1 MNTLRLCF
9 LELCRLLACWLT
21 WLVIALTLLSPLSG
35 LWLFRPASAGTML
48 SMYLANPAIAG
59 GAAGGILF
67 GLFTVY
73 ELDRGVRS
81 RVNLLTDAVIPAPRM
96 ALIHLWAL
104 SAAALLALCLTMAV
118 WLPVSRALIGSVF
131 DIEDFALAYL
141 LFMGPALLLAI
152 LAAAAFW
159 QFSGRANLS
168 LVLFAAFAGLS
179 LTVWADRW
187 QLCWLNPCVW
197 ALSDDFSNGRMF
209 RSVAY
214 MRFNWLLF
222 LSGVWLLSWLCIRQY
237 GKGLSGSLA
246 QSIRIRR
253 YPAAVL
259 LLLLLSGAA
268 YGGP

>member
-9 LELCRLLACWLT
+9 LELCRLLACRLT

-159 QFSGRANLS
+159 QFSGRADLS

-187 QLCWLNPCVW
+187 QLC
-197 ALSDDFSNGRMF
+197 
-209 RSVAY
+209 
-214 MRFNWLLF
+214 
-222 LSGVWLLSWLCIRQY
+222 
-237 GKGLSGSLA
+237 
-246 QSIRIRR
+246 
-253 YPAAVL
+253 
-259 LLLLLSGAA
+259 
-268 YGGP
+268 

>member
-9 LELCRLLACWLT
+9 LELCRLLACRLT

-35 LWLFRPASAGTML
+35 LWFFRPASAGTML
-48 SMYLANPAIAG
+48 SMYLANPAIVG

-73 ELDRGVRS
+73 ELDRSVRS

-152 LAAAAFW
+152 LAAAAFSHSV
-159 QFSGRANLS
+159 FYVTLP
-168 LVLFAAFAGLS
+168 
-179 LTVWADRW
+179 
-187 QLCWLNPCVW
+187 PC
-197 ALSDDFSNGRMF
+197 G
-209 RSVAY
+209 
-214 MRFNWLLF
+214 
-222 LSGVWLLSWLCIRQY
+222 
-237 GKGLSGSLA
+237 
-246 QSIRIRR
+246 
-253 YPAAVL
+253 
-259 LLLLLSGAA
+259 
-268 YGGP
+268 